1 MEIRRTETALK
12 IGVATLFVLA
22 LFIASF
28 LFYVVASN
36 QKMFESKYSLYIFMP
51 NIQGLRSG
59 AFVTLAGMKVGV
71 VGDLQLDEHNG
82 QKGIRVELK
91 IDRDYADQ
99 ITPSSRATM
108 RTMGVLGDKYVDIS
122 LGDVSEAP
130 LKPGSYLEMT
140 PLLDIDEMLAKGQ
153 EALEN
158 LHGMLRNVEQIT
170 TDALAG
176 KGLLGTL
183 LSDPRAKENLV
194 NLLASLSRITSNITR
209 GEGSLGKLISDTTF
223 YGHLKQTTEG
233 LQEITRRLSAGE
245 GSLGKMLTDSTLY
258 VNLSSMSARADSILA
273 RLEGEGTAG
282 KLLTDKQLYEQLVAL
297 TRSLTFLTDDLK
309 KNPGRYITVKIF

>member
-1 MEIRRTETALK
+1 MEIRRTDPALK
-12 IGVATLFVLA
+12 IGVITLFVLA

-71 VGDLQLDEHNG
+71 VGDLRLAEHNG

-122 LGDVSEAP
+122 LGDVAETP
-130 LKPGSYLEMT
+130 LPPGSYLEMT
-140 PLLDIDEMLAKGQ
+140 PTLDIDEMLAKGQ
-153 EALEN
+153 EALDN
-158 LHGMLRNVEQIT
+158 LHGMLRNIEQIT
-170 TDALAG
+170 DDALSG

-183 LSDPRAKENLV
+183 LSDPEAKRNLV
-194 NLLASLSRITSNITR
+194 QMLASLSQLTSDITGGN
-209 GEGSLGKLISDTTF
+209 GSLGRLMTDTTF
-223 YGHLKQTTEG
+223 YGNLKETTEG
-233 LQEITRRLSAGE
+233 LQQITRRLSKGE
-245 GSLGKMLTDSTLY
+245 GTLGKMLNDSTLY
-258 VNLSSMSARADSILA
+258 VNLSSLSARADSILA
-273 RLEGEGTAG
+273 RLQGSGTAG
-282 KLLTDKQLYEQLVAL
+282 KLLTDKELYEQLVAL

-309 KNPGRYITVKIF
+309 KNPGRYVTVKIF